1 MGANM
6 TFSKANLIIDPSL
19 EISRI
24 SDFIR
29 EMTLKNFKRKGAV
42 IGLSGGIDS
51 AVVAE
56 LCVRS
61 LGEKNVLGL
70 ILPEK
75 ESNPVSS
82 EFGRKHAEKMGIET
96 ITVDITQYLES
107 CNVYQRKEAVI
118 KKYFPEYDDSYRFHI
133 TLPQNLLEK
142 DRFNY
147 HSITIEDREGV
158 RQKKRISG
166 SDWLKISACQN
177 IKQRTRMIQLYYYA
191 DKNNYIVSGTTNK
204 TEVMQGFYVKFGDG
218 GVDIEPMAHSYK
230 MQVYELAKEL
240 MVIQDIIDRPP
251 SADTYSLPVT
261 DKELYF
267 CIDYELLDFLL
278 YSYANNVPHDQ
289 ISSTLGLKQEQI
301 TRAFRDFKAKE
312 RASWHLRQMP
322 PTLEKTIS
330 HRVTEHTEIKL

>member
-1 MGANM
+1 M
-6 TFSKANLIIDPSL
+6 
-19 EISRI
+19 
-24 SDFIR
+24 
-29 EMTLKNFKRKGAV
+29 

-82 EFGRKHAEKMGIET
+82 EFALKQAAKMGIET
-96 ITVDITQYLES
+96 ITVDITYYLEAFK
-107 CNVYQRKEAVI
+107 VYQQRDAVI
-118 KKYFPEYDDSYRFHI
+118 KSFFPEYDESYRFHI

-142 DRFNY
+142 NRFNY
-147 HSITIEDREGV
+147 HSITIEDREGN
-158 RQKKRISG
+158 RQKKRIPG

-177 IKQRTRMIQLYYYA
+177 MKQRTRMIQLYYYA
-191 DKNNYIVSGTTNK
+191 DKNNYIVAGTTNK

-218 GVDIEPMAHSYK
+218 GVDIEPIAHLYK

-240 MVIQDIIDRPP
+240 GVIEEIINRPP
-251 SADTYSLPVT
+251 SPDTYSLPVT
-261 DKELYF
+261 DKEFYF
-267 CIDYELLDFLL
+267 CIDYELLDLLL
-278 YSYANNVPHDQ
+278 YAYENEVPLDQ
-289 ISSTLGLKQEQI
+289 VSGTTGLKRDQI

-322 PTLEKTIS
+322 PTLEKTT
-330 HRVTEHTEIKL
+330 HHGDTENME